1 MKDIV
6 LGTAEEPHTSI
17 RFLTSVCV
25 IVFLISMLLPRL
37 VSGPMLY
44 LAGGLSLLGMTAS
57 AVLLVPMLTNL
68 CSTALTPLYRSLLG
82 NEGWLA
88 ARNMKGNKTTAQNIT
103 LLFISIS
110 AVIAITVVGDF
121 VTTYVSDVFHGA
133 ELDGFADGHMGPEF
147 VDRVM
152 DMEASAVSAFASGRA
167 VILSTDCMKR
177 TGASIGDPLS
187 LSDGSV
193 LQDYL
198 LVGSFKSRAT
208 DVEAVIPAAYAVS
221 DFGAVS
227 YDFLA
232 YTAADPDAI
241 MVQLRS
247 LFDGT
252 SNWSRTV
259 EEFNT
264 DALATVG
271 TFLKPMRTMTWFILL
286 LAAVGVV
293 NNLLISH
300 IQKRRTTAMYKSVG
314 LSNRQMA
321 SITVIEGF
329 SSGLISA
336 VLAVFLSY
344 MEIQTIFLVAGPK
357 IQIVPE
363 LDAFTFLTSGIL
375 GIAVTLLGSVVPII
389 KCRKMKLVEEIKFE

>member
-1 MKDIV
+1 
-6 LGTAEEPHTSI
+6 
-17 RFLTSVCV
+17 
-25 IVFLISMLLPRL
+25 
-37 VSGPMLY
+37 
-44 LAGGLSLLGMTAS
+44 
-57 AVLLVPMLTNL
+57 
-68 CSTALTPLYRSLLG
+68 
-82 NEGWLA
+82 
-88 ARNMKGNKTTAQNIT
+88 
-103 LLFISIS
+103 
-110 AVIAITVVGDF
+110 
-121 VTTYVSDVFHGA
+121 
-133 ELDGFADGHMGPEF
+133 
-147 VDRVM
+147 
-152 DMEASAVSAFASGRA
+152 MEASAVSAFASGRA

-177 TGASIGDPLS
+177 TGASIGDLLS

-247 LFDGT
+247 LFGGT